1 MSNKKIKRSLC
12 LVLAM
17 LILLAGCGVNPPAE
31 STNAAD
37 NTKNEGDAVKKDS
50 LVFSIN
56 GDIATLDPKL
66 TKDTV
71 TFLVLF
77 QMFDPL
83 IREEPDGTLA
93 PGLAEKWEVSEDG
106 MEILFTIRKGVK
118 FHNGDTMTVED
129 VAYSLNR
136 AIQSSYTTAMTNNM
150 DSAEVVDENTVK
162 LRLKNVY
169 APILSCLT
177 SSSLGIV
184 SKKAAEEAGEDF
196 ARNPVGTGPFKFVEW
211 KNGERIVMERFDDHY
226 RGPAAIKDLTFKIMT
241 DKNTAAIAL
250 EKGEIDVLYD
260 PDSADTQSLKDNE
273 NIAYYEGASV
283 YYYHILFNTEKGKF
297 SDKKLRQAVSYAIDR
312 EALILGGLDGYG
324 VPVECPMPPTVFGYQ
339 KDFKNNPY
347 DPAKAKQLMA
357 EAGYPDGFT
366 VKLKCNQSSI
376 YTKPTE
382 VLQEQL
388 RQIGINS
395 EIELMER
402 STYIQDVT
410 TDCNYEI
417 TLYMVS
423 CTIPDAD
430 FVVTKRLHSSM
441 IGGGNNFSRVS
452 IPELDKLIEEAR
464 TSQDPNVRYELYGKI
479 SEMVKEEAPLIPIM
493 SELADIAANKNIK
506 GVYSSSSERHY
517 VYNYSW

>member
-1 MSNKKIKRSLC
+1 
-12 LVLAM
+12 
-17 LILLAGCGVNPPAE
+17 
-31 STNAAD
+31 
-37 NTKNEGDAVKKDS
+37 
-50 LVFSIN
+50 
-56 GDIATLDPKL
+56 
-66 TKDTV
+66 
-71 TFLVLF
+71 
-77 QMFDPL
+77 
-83 IREEPDGTLA
+83 
-93 PGLAEKWEVSEDG
+93 
-106 MEILFTIRKGVK
+106 
-118 FHNGDTMTVED
+118 
-129 VAYSLNR
+129 
-136 AIQSSYTTAMTNNM
+136 
-150 DSAEVVDENTVK
+150 
-162 LRLKNVY
+162 
-169 APILSCLT
+169 
-177 SSSLGIV
+177 
-184 SKKAAEEAGEDF
+184 
-196 ARNPVGTGPFKFVEW
+196 
-211 KNGERIVMERFDDHY
+211 
-226 RGPAAIKDLTFKIMT
+226 
-241 DKNTAAIAL
+241 
-250 EKGEIDVLYD
+250 
-260 PDSADTQSLKDNE
+260 
-273 NIAYYEGASV
+273 
-283 YYYHILFNTEKGKF
+283 
-297 SDKKLRQAVSYAIDR
+297 
-312 EALILGGLDGYG
+312 LGGLDGYG